1 MLQGKEGRR
10 PALGGK
16 GVEAA
21 SPSGEGPRNGVPVA
35 SLSFSLLEGRHG
47 NKTETMSDSASLMG
61 PAESA
66 LMQFFLACRESS
78 LRSNTGCQCGWG
90 SFAGHLID
98 EHSCPEQ
105 PPHSKYET

>member
-1 MLQGKEGRR
+1 M
-10 PALGGK
+10 
-16 GVEAA
+16 
-21 SPSGEGPRNGVPVA
+21 A

-47 NKTETMSDSASLMG
+47 NKTEAMSDSAGLMG

-78 LRSNTGCQCGWG
+78 LRSNIGCHCGWG

-105 PPHSKYET
+105 TTSL